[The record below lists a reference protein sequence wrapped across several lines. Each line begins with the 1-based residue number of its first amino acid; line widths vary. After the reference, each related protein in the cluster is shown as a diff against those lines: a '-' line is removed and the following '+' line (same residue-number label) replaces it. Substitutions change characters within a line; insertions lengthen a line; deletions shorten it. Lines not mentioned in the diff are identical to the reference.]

1 MKSRQDYEQEIH
13 ELHHVIKEYD
23 DPEVVAK
30 LKNRLRGQLNAW
42 YDHLDITVF
51 VANNEQ
57 LPWSAEELGMK
68 TRPMILKKQTGFDQ
82 VGDYIFFVNTGM
94 RSFDKCFGGLVVERK
109 TCADLYGTL
118 MNRDHRE
125 RLYREIERFQDN
137 PRFNQFRIFTECDIL
152 DFLNYRPPN
161 APDNNPLL
169 DEKIGAI
176 ASLSARGAPIFFCG
190 SRPAAAKIY
199 KSMVKQWVIK
209 HYDRVIQGMDVPKI
223 ESSTMSEVL
232 A

>member
-1 MKSRQDYEQEIH
+1 MKTQADYEQEIQD
-13 ELHHVIKEYD
+13 LHQSIQEYD
-23 DPEVVAK
+23 DTEAVAK

-68 TRPMILKKQTGFDQ
+68 TRPMLLKKQTGFDQ

-125 RLYREIERFQDN
+125 RLYREIDRFQEN
-137 PRFNQFRIFTECDIL
+137 SRFNQFRIFTECDVME
-152 DFLNYRPPN
+152 FLNYRPPT
-161 APDNNPLL
+161 ARDDEPLIN
-169 DEKIGAI
+169 EKIGAI

-190 SRPAAAKIY
+190 SRPAAARIY
-199 KSMVKQWVIK
+199 NSMVKQWVIK
-209 HYDRVIQGMDVPKI
+209 HYYMVIQGMDLPKV
-223 ESSTMSEVL
+223 ESSAMSEVM